1 LTRIDDELLVRQ
13 VLKRKRPSTATVTG
27 KEVVARQCRH
37 HRLIEQRII
46 NKVLLITKWTT
57 EKANIELVIAQ
68 ALDGIFT
75 YLGIRTFG
83 LSEGNPLIAYSFR
96 HAGVGPGLTG
106 AKLLAVGC
114 SMLLHLL
121 GLHRTLGVLT
131 LLYLSLAILPWSYL
145 IFLAR

>member
-1 LTRIDDELLVRQ
+1 MTVVTTQISESLPDTRTTSPAWFGNLVI
-13 VLKRKRPSTATVTG
+13 VLF
-27 KEVVARQCRH
+27 
-37 HRLIEQRII
+37 L
-46 NKVLLITKWTT
+46 
-57 EKANIELVIAQ
+57 IAQ

-75 YLGIRTFG
+75 YLGIRAFG

-121 GLHRTLGVLT
+121 GMHRTLGVLT

>member
-1 LTRIDDELLVRQ
+1 MTVVTTQISESLPDTRTTSPVWFGNLVV
-13 VLKRKRPSTATVTG
+13 VLF
-27 KEVVARQCRH
+27 
-37 HRLIEQRII
+37 
-46 NKVLLITKWTT
+46 
-57 EKANIELVIAQ
+57 LVAQ

-75 YLGIRTFG
+75 YLGIQAFG

-131 LLYLSLAILPWSYL
+131 LLYLSFAILPWSYL

>member
-1 LTRIDDELLVRQ
+1 MTVVTTPIPETVPEIRTPSPVWFGNLVI
-13 VLKRKRPSTATVTG
+13 VLF
-27 KEVVARQCRH
+27 
-37 HRLIEQRII
+37 L
-46 NKVLLITKWTT
+46 
-57 EKANIELVIAQ
+57 IAQ

-75 YLGIRTFG
+75 YLGVRAFG

-96 HAGVGPGLTG
+96 HAGVGGGLTV

-121 GLHRTLGVLT
+121 EMHRTLGVLT
-131 LLYLSLAILPWSYL
+131 LVYLSLAILPWSYL

>member
-1 LTRIDDELLVRQ
+1 MTVVTTHISESLSRTRTTSPVWFGNLVILLF
-13 VLKRKRPSTATVTG
+13 L
-27 KEVVARQCRH
+27 
-37 HRLIEQRII
+37 
-46 NKVLLITKWTT
+46 
-57 EKANIELVIAQ
+57 IAQ

-75 YLGIRTFG
+75 YLGIRAFG

-106 AKLLAVGC
+106 AKLIAVGC

-131 LLYLSLAILPWSYL
+131 LLYLSFAILPWSYL

>member
-1 LTRIDDELLVRQ
+1 MTVVTTRSSEIVSGLRTTSPVWFGNLVI
-13 VLKRKRPSTATVTG
+13 VLF
-27 KEVVARQCRH
+27 
-37 HRLIEQRII
+37 L
-46 NKVLLITKWTT
+46 
-57 EKANIELVIAQ
+57 IAQ

-75 YLGIRTFG
+75 YLGIRAFG

-96 HAGVGPGLTG
+96 HAGVGPGLTA
-106 AKLLAVGC
+106 AKMLAVGC
-114 SMLLHLL
+114 SMLLHLF